1 MADHRSDMPG
11 RAHKGPNSRC
21 VSRAQR
27 STSKSEV
34 MRCRPGIVTY
44 TAFATVPD
52 QRCTASLPLALHR
65 IRDTGRLNLASG
77 RGHRVLFSGLAVAA
91 GVVLACV
98 PAQAQDFTMK
108 FATQTLNDMQHE
120 YIKVYKTELEKATNN
135 RIKVEVY
142 PASQLGGAQRQTEG
156 LRLGTIEAAIGPVE
170 LFVGADQRLQVPALA
185 GLYKDRA
192 HLQRVVEVPA
202 FRQAI
207 FDVGA
212 ARGMIGLSLD
222 AYDMQSF
229 VFKVPVTTVA
239 GFSGKRI
246 RVLASDG
253 EQSAV
258 AALGGSGVPMSLPE
272 VLPALQQGTIDGV
285 NSVLGVF
292 VAFRYYDAAP
302 NMVDTALWPILSVAF
317 VSKAWFDR
325 LPPDLKKIVL
335 ETGSKIEPELLKWQ
349 IARIDVDTKAWTD
362 KGGKIVKLS
371 DRDEA
376 VRRTSAAA
384 QAVVAKTAPLK
395 EFYDKLK
402 AITASVN

>member
-1 MADHRSDMPG
+1 MADHRSD
-11 RAHKGPNSRC
+11 RC
-21 VSRAQR
+21 VSREQR
-27 STSKSEV
+27 STSASEV
-34 MRCRPGIVTY
+34 VRCRTGTVTDTAFAMD

-65 IRDTGRLNLASG
+65 IRDTRRMAA
-77 RGHRVLFSGLAVAA
+77 GLAVAA
-91 GVVLACV
+91 GLMLACV
-98 PAQAQDFTMK
+98 PARAQDFTMK

-170 LFVGADQRLQVPALA
+170 LFVGADQRFQVPALA

-192 HLQRVVEVPA
+192 HLQRAAELPA

-207 FDVGA
+207 FDVGN
-212 ARGMIGLSLD
+212 ARGMVGLSVD

-239 GFSGKRI
+239 GFAGKRI

-253 EQSAV
+253 EQGAV

-292 VAFRYYDAAP
+292 VAFRYYDACLLYTSP
-302 NMVDTALWPILSVAF
+302 SPRDGLLSRMP
-317 VSKAWFDR
+317 S
-325 LPPDLKKIVL
+325 
-335 ETGSKIEPELLKWQ
+335 
-349 IARIDVDTKAWTD
+349 
-362 KGGKIVKLS
+362 
-371 DRDEA
+371 
-376 VRRTSAAA
+376 SA
-384 QAVVAKTAPLK
+384 
-395 EFYDKLK
+395 
-402 AITASVN
+402 

>member
-1 MADHRSDMPG
+1 VADHRSDMPG
-11 RAHKGPNSRC
+11 RGGR
-21 VSRAQR
+21 
-27 STSKSEV
+27 
-34 MRCRPGIVTY
+34 
-44 TAFATVPD
+44 FLVP
-52 QRCTASLPLALHR
+52 
-65 IRDTGRLNLASG
+65 
-77 RGHRVLFSGLAVAA
+77 GLAVAA

-98 PAQAQDFTMK
+98 PARAQDFTMK

-239 GFSGKRI
+239 GFAGKRI

-335 ETGSKIEPELLKWQ
+335 ETGSRIEPELLKWQ
-349 IARIDVDTKAWTD
+349 IARIDVDNKAWTD
-362 KGGKIVKLS
+362 KGGKITKLS
-371 DRDEA
+371 DQDEA

>member
-1 MADHRSDMPG
+1 VADHRSDMPG
-11 RAHKGPNSRC
+11 RGGR
-21 VSRAQR
+21 
-27 STSKSEV
+27 
-34 MRCRPGIVTY
+34 
-44 TAFATVPD
+44 FLVP
-52 QRCTASLPLALHR
+52 
-65 IRDTGRLNLASG
+65 
-77 RGHRVLFSGLAVAA
+77 GLAVAA

-98 PAQAQDFTMK
+98 PARAQDFTMK

-142 PASQLGGAQRQTEG
+142 PA
-156 LRLGTIEAAIGPVE
+156 
-170 LFVGADQRLQVPALA
+170 LA

-212 ARGMIGLSLD
+212 ARGMVGLSLD

-239 GFSGKRI
+239 GFAGKRI

-362 KGGKIVKLS
+362 KGGKITKLS
-371 DRDEA
+371 DQDEA

-384 QAVVAKTAPLK
+384 QAVVAKSAPLK

>member
-1 MADHRSDMPG
+1 MAPTSIGPTTTKHRGRNDVANHRSDMPG
-11 RAHKGPNSRC
+11 RGYGVLVPSLA
-21 VSRAQR
+21 
-27 STSKSEV
+27 
-34 MRCRPGIVTY
+34 IV
-44 TAFATVPD
+44 A
-52 QRCTASLPLALHR
+52 
-65 IRDTGRLNLASG
+65 
-77 RGHRVLFSGLAVAA
+77 GL
-91 GVVLACV
+91 VLAGA
-98 PAQAQDFTMK
+98 PARAQDFTMK

-120 YIKVYKTELEKATNN
+120 YIKVYKTALEKATNN

-142 PASQLGGAQRQTEG
+142 PASQLGGAPRQTEG
-156 LRLGTIEAAIGPVE
+156 MRLGTIEAAIGPVE
-170 LFVGADQRLQVPALA
+170 LCV
-185 GLYKDRA
+185 
-192 HLQRVVEVPA
+192 
-202 FRQAI
+202 
-207 FDVGA
+207 
-212 ARGMIGLSLD
+212 D

-239 GFSGKRI
+239 GFAGKRI

-253 EQSAV
+253 EQGAV

-292 VAFRYYDAAP
+292 VAFRYYVAAP
-302 NMVDTALWPILSVAF
+302 NRVDTALWPILSVAS

-362 KGGKIVKLS
+362 KGGKITKLS

-384 QAVVAKTAPLK
+384 QAVVAKSAPLK

-402 AITASVN
+402 AVTASVN

>member
-1 MADHRSDMPG
+1 M
-11 RAHKGPNSRC
+11 
-21 VSRAQR
+21 V
-27 STSKSEV
+27 
-34 MRCRPGIVTY
+34 
-44 TAFATVPD
+44 
-52 QRCTASLPLALHR
+52 
-65 IRDTGRLNLASG
+65 
-77 RGHRVLFSGLAVAA
+77 
-91 GVVLACV
+91 
-98 PAQAQDFTMK
+98 
-108 FATQTLNDMQHE
+108 
-120 YIKVYKTELEKATNN
+120 
-135 RIKVEVY
+135 
-142 PASQLGGAQRQTEG
+142 
-156 LRLGTIEAAIGPVE
+156 
-170 LFVGADQRLQVPALA
+170 
-185 GLYKDRA
+185 
-192 HLQRVVEVPA
+192 
-202 FRQAI
+202 
-207 FDVGA
+207 
-212 ARGMIGLSLD
+212 GLSVD

-229 VFKVPVTTVA
+229 VFKAPVTKVA
-239 GFSGKRI
+239 DFGGKRI

-253 EQSAV
+253 EQSAI

-302 NMVDTALWPILSVAF
+302 HMVDTALWPILSVAF

-335 ETGSKIEPELLKWQ
+335 ETGTKIEPELLKWQ

-362 KGGKIVKLS
+362 KGGKITKLS

-384 QAVVAKTAPLK
+384 QAVVAKSAPLK

>member
-11 RAHKGPNSRC
+11 RGGR
-21 VSRAQR
+21 
-27 STSKSEV
+27 
-34 MRCRPGIVTY
+34 
-44 TAFATVPD
+44 FLVP
-52 QRCTASLPLALHR
+52 
-65 IRDTGRLNLASG
+65 
-77 RGHRVLFSGLAVAA
+77 GLAVAA

-98 PAQAQDFTMK
+98 PARAQDFTMK

-239 GFSGKRI
+239 GFSRQAHPRA
-246 RVLASDG
+246 RVRRRAERGRGARRLGRAD
-253 EQSAV
+253 V
-258 AALGGSGVPMSLPE
+258 AAGGAAGAAAGHHRRRQLGARRVRGLPLLRCGAE
-272 VLPALQQGTIDGV
+272 HGGHGALAHPLGRVRQQGLV
-285 NSVLGVF
+285 
-292 VAFRYYDAAP
+292 RPPAAGP
-302 NMVDTALWPILSVAF
+302 EE
-317 VSKAWFDR
+317 DR
-325 LPPDLKKIVL
+325 A
-335 ETGSKIEPELLKWQ
+335 G
-349 IARIDVDTKAWTD
+349 
-362 KGGKIVKLS
+362 
-371 DRDEA
+371 DRH
-376 VRRTSAAA
+376 RRS
-384 QAVVAKTAPLK
+384 
-395 EFYDKLK
+395 
-402 AITASVN
+402 SRSC

>member
-1 MADHRSDMPG
+1 MANHRSDMPG
-11 RAHKGPNSRC
+11 REGRFL
-21 VSRAQR
+21 VS
-27 STSKSEV
+27 
-34 MRCRPGIVTY
+34 
-44 TAFATVPD
+44 
-52 QRCTASLPLALHR
+52 SLA
-65 IRDTGRLNLASG
+65 IMA
-77 RGHRVLFSGLAVAA
+77 GL
-91 GVVLACV
+91 VLACA
-98 PAQAQDFTMK
+98 PARAQDFTMK

-170 LFVGADQRLQVPALA
+170 LFVGADQRFQVPALA
-185 GLYKDRA
+185 GLYKNRQ

-207 FDVGA
+207 FDVAA
-212 ARGMIGLSLD
+212 ARGMVGLSVD

-229 VFKVPVTTVA
+229 VFKAPVTKVA
-239 GFSGKRI
+239 DFGGKRI

-253 EQSAV
+253 EQSAI

-302 NMVDTALWPILSVAF
+302 NMVDTALWPILSVAL

-335 ETGSKIEPELLKWQ
+335 ETGTKIEPELLKWQ
-349 IARIDVDTKAWTD
+349 ITRIDTDTKAWTD
-362 KGGKIVKLS
+362 KGGKIVQLAPAEQE
-371 DRDEA
+371 EA
-376 VRRTSAAA
+376 VRRVSAAA
-384 QAVVAKTAPLK
+384 QSVVGKSAPLK

>member
-1 MADHRSDMPG
+1 MEPTSIGPTTTKHRGRNDVANHRSDMPG
-11 RAHKGPNSRC
+11 GGYGVLVPSLA
-21 VSRAQR
+21 
-27 STSKSEV
+27 
-34 MRCRPGIVTY
+34 IV
-44 TAFATVPD
+44 A
-52 QRCTASLPLALHR
+52 
-65 IRDTGRLNLASG
+65 
-77 RGHRVLFSGLAVAA
+77 GL
-91 GVVLACV
+91 VLAGA
-98 PAQAQDFTMK
+98 PARAQDFTMK

-170 LFVGADQRLQVPALA
+170 LFVGADQRFQ
-185 GLYKDRA
+185 
-192 HLQRVVEVPA
+192 VPA

-207 FDVGA
+207 FDVGN
-212 ARGMIGLSLD
+212 ARGMVGLSVD

-239 GFSGKRI
+239 GFAGKRI

-253 EQSAV
+253 EQGAV

-302 NMVDTALWPILSVAF
+302 NMVDTALWPILSVAL

-335 ETGSKIEPELLKWQ
+335 ETGSKIEPEL
-349 IARIDVDTKAWTD
+349 
-362 KGGKIVKLS
+362 
-371 DRDEA
+371 E
-376 VRRTSAAA
+376 
-384 QAVVAKTAPLK
+384 
-395 EFYDKLK
+395 
-402 AITASVN
+402 